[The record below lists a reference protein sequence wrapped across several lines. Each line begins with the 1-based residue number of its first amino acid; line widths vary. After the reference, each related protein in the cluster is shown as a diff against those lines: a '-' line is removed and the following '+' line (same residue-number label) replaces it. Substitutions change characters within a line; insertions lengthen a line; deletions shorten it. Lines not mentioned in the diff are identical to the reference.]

1 MIAPP
6 GGSDLRDALGLHLG
20 RFPEGAPLRGVIAS
34 DAVQDLL
41 ARFDKAD
48 ATAIGEQRT
57 YRRFCRST
65 PGSWDGRGWSSKG
78 CRQSR

>member
-1 MIAPP
+1 M
-6 GGSDLRDALGLHLG
+6 RDALGLHLG

-48 ATAIGEQRT
+48 ANSDGTI
-57 YRRFCRST
+57 ST
-65 PGSWDGRGWSSKG
+65 DERKAARQAMREAWRAKRGDDA
-78 CRQSR
+78 RQ